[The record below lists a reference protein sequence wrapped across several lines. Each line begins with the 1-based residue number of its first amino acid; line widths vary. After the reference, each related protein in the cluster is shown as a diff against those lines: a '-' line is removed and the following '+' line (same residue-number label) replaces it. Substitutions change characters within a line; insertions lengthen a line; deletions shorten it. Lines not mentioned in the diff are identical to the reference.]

1 MHKVFIVCLIAF
13 SLSFISASAY
23 SSPFDIVE
31 KTLLDAG
38 VSFSVESRPVK
49 DLGEKRTY
57 ISQSS
62 SEIKIEIE
70 GLAETV
76 RDSYPYT
83 GLSVYLGQS
92 PLVAVNAKGQVKH
105 IKNDD
110 KNLTQLSNWVGYK
123 GRFETVLLKANGGQ
137 ISSPNEGQMVLVLP
151 PWAKINV
158 FHGRQ
163 DSSINSETYLGFDVR
178 KLQYSHLWRPLAG
191 LSHWIEALFKFI
203 QGLTGFGWGLTI
215 IVFAI
220 VMKILMW
227 PLSRLTKKLQSE
239 VDSHKSALEPL
250 FLDIK
255 QNYKGEAAHKKVM
268 KAYKDRGIT
277 PYYTLKPLVV
287 TMLTLPIL
295 IAIFNMLG
303 EVDVFQGQRFLWAH
317 DLAYP
322 DSVAYL
328 PVSIPFLGNALN
340 IMPFLMAAVTIV
352 STMLTRNQG
361 VSDKVKSSQ
370 RRNLFLMTGL
380 FFVLFYPFPV
390 AMVFYWTLFN
400 ALQIIINQFED
411 KIKTS

>member
-1 MHKVFIVCLIAF
+1 MDRGLIQIHTRF
-13 SLSFISASAY
+13 NRL
-23 SSPFDIVE
+23 
-31 KTLLDAG
+31 
-38 VSFSVESRPVK
+38 
-49 DLGEKRTY
+49 
-57 ISQSS
+57 
-62 SEIKIEIE
+62 
-70 GLAETV
+70 
-76 RDSYPYT
+76 
-83 GLSVYLGQS
+83 
-92 PLVAVNAKGQVKH
+92 
-105 IKNDD
+105 
-110 KNLTQLSNWVGYK
+110 WVGTDYN
-123 GRFETVLLKANGGQ
+123 RLCHRYEN
-137 ISSPNEGQMVLVLP
+137 
-151 PWAKINV
+151 
-158 FHGRQ
+158 
-163 DSSINSETYLGFDVR
+163 FD
-178 KLQYSHLWRPLAG
+178 
-191 LSHWIEALFKFI
+191 
-203 QGLTGFGWGLTI
+203 
-215 IVFAI
+215 
-220 VMKILMW
+220 
-227 PLSRLTKKLQSE
+227 
-239 VDSHKSALEPL
+239 
-250 FLDIK
+250 
-255 QNYKGEAAHKKVM
+255 VM